1 MKTKHLIVPLLLL
14 PFFTKAQTN
23 TNQPSEIV
31 VTPYKTTMIADG
43 KDEALIKITVINKQ
57 GTPITDAVNLI
68 HFKITGDAHIAS
80 ITNGK
85 DAAHD
90 PGELLQENLENGQL
104 KIILQTGHQKGIV
117 KLEATGEGL
126 ITASTEIHTI
136 QPGIAHP
143 VKTSA
148 VVTSINRINDKVIGT
163 DISFLPQLESRG
175 MKFSDK
181 DGKADDVMKI
191 LKDHGFNYIR
201 LRIFD
206 HPENAKGYSPQKGFC
221 DLEHTKQMAKRIKAA
236 GMKFLL
242 DFHYSDTWAD
252 PQRQDKPA
260 AWSKLDYNLLKDSV
274 YIYTKNVMQALKDQ
288 GTAPDMVQIGNE
300 INHGL
305 LWPDGGINNLDTL
318 ANFIYAGE
326 RGVKEVCPDA
336 IIMLHIA
343 LGGQNDEARFFI
355 DNMIKRKV
363 PFDVIGLSYY
373 PKWHGTL
380 DDLKSNMAD
389 LTKRYKK
396 YVMVAE
402 YSQLKPEV
410 NEIAFTAPGNKAL
423 GTFIWEPLSTWES
436 FFDRSG
442 KANAFLDVY
451 PPIAQK
457 YHVQ

>member
-1 MKTKHLIVPLLLL
+1 MKTRHLIVPLLLL

-85 DAAHD
+85 DAAHN
-90 PGELLQENLENGQL
+90 PGEMLQESLDNGQL
-104 KIILQTGHQKGIV
+104 KIILQTGRQKGIV

-126 ITASTEIHTI
+126 ITGSTEIHTI

-143 VKTSA
+143 VKTNA
-148 VVTSINRINDKVIGT
+148 VVTSINKINDKVIGA

-175 MKFSDK
+175 MKFYDK
-181 DGKADDVMKI
+181 DGKPDDVMKI

-274 YIYTKNVMQALKDQ
+274 YIYTKNVMQALRDQ

-355 DNMIKRKV
+355 DNMLKRKV

-380 DDLKSNMAD
+380 DDLKNNMAD
-389 LTKRYKK
+389 LAKRYKK

-442 KANAFLDVY
+442 KANTFLDVY

>member
-1 MKTKHLIVPLLLL
+1 
-14 PFFTKAQTN
+14 
-23 TNQPSEIV
+23 
-31 VTPYKTTMIADG
+31 
-43 KDEALIKITVINKQ
+43 
-57 GTPITDAVNLI
+57 
-68 HFKITGDAHIAS
+68 
-80 ITNGK
+80 
-85 DAAHD
+85 
-90 PGELLQENLENGQL
+90 
-104 KIILQTGHQKGIV
+104 
-117 KLEATGEGL
+117 
-126 ITASTEIHTI
+126 
-136 QPGIAHP
+136 
-143 VKTSA
+143 
-148 VVTSINRINDKVIGT
+148 
-163 DISFLPQLESRG
+163 
-175 MKFSDK
+175 
-181 DGKADDVMKI
+181 
-191 LKDHGFNYIR
+191 
-201 LRIFD
+201 
-206 HPENAKGYSPQKGFC
+206 
-221 DLEHTKQMAKRIKAA
+221 
-236 GMKFLL
+236 MKFLL

-260 AWSKLDYNLLKDSV
+260 AWAKLDYNLLKDSV
-274 YIYTKNVMQALKDQ
+274 YTYTKNVMQALKDQ

-343 LGGQNDEARFFI
+343 LGGQNKEARFFI
-355 DNMIKRKV
+355 DNMLKRKV

-373 PKWHGTL
+373 PKWHGTP
-380 DDLKSNMAD
+380 DDLKNNMAD
-389 LTKRYKK
+389 LAKRYKK